1 MRIGE
6 KVSRNLIRKFNSWNL
21 NKKIYVFVTSLI
33 YGISIITITFF
44 TSFYIAT
51 FIEQSNN
58 IAKTQLSTMATNYEY
73 TLESYKELAESMII
87 DESIQKY
94 LKSEGPDDPNYFSLV
109 RNLNGSLQSTFD
121 SHSSIRVI
129 AIDSYTFDGVV
140 YKGNINMT
148 LSSFAN
154 AFRRDYENSILSR
167 NPGTLR
173 MSVNDMFQI
182 KDKNILSVY
191 MPIYSVTKMI
201 NEVGLLCIVFDNSIF
216 EGLSTK
222 SSFNFDSEMML
233 VDTSNTIVSCTNGE
247 SIGKKFDYSDM
258 LKGSNGDFTVISNIY
273 NYQKIGNWN
282 YYIVSRIP
290 LMNMYRD
297 SLVMIAF
304 LIVISVAIA
313 YFGMIICKKIL
324 NRTYKPLDRIVKAMN
339 CAAEGNLDVRIN
351 AENVGIDF
359 VHLGNG
365 FNYMM
370 GQINELIEQVKLE
383 QQQMDQIK
391 FNALQAQIQ
400 PHFLYNTL
408 ECIHWQASADG
419 NEDISDFVKVLA
431 QYYRLCLS
439 KGKDVITLEQ
449 EIEHVRNY
457 LYIQNIRY
465 DNIIEFSMEIAEDC
479 KSIPIPKITLQPLV
493 ENSIYHGIK
502 VREGKTGRI
511 NIKASKRE
519 EDVYIEISD
528 NGTGM
533 SESQI
538 EKMNCSISEYDKDFG
553 YGIRNVNKRIEL
565 MFGKEYGLHYQQN
578 SWGGVTVIIHLPS
591 NQVQR
596 YEEVL

>member
-1 MRIGE
+1 MAE
-6 KVSRNLIRKFNSWNL
+6 NLIRKFNSWNL

-51 FIEQSNN
+51 YITQSNN
-58 IAKTQLSTMATNYEY
+58 IARMQLSTMATSYEY

-87 DESIQKY
+87 DESIQRY
-94 LKSEGPDDPNYFSLV
+94 LRSEGPSDPNYFSLV
-109 RNLNGSLQSTFD
+109 RSVNSSLQSTFD
-121 SHSSIRVI
+121 SHSGIRVI
-129 AIDSYTFDGVV
+129 AIDSYTFDDTIF
-140 YKGNINMT
+140 KGNINMT
-148 LSSFAN
+148 LSTFKDTL
-154 AFRRDYENSILSR
+154 RKDYINSIVSR

-182 KDKNILSVY
+182 KDKNMLSIY
-191 MPIYSVTKMI
+191 MPVYSVSKMI
-201 NEVGLLCIVFDNSIF
+201 NEIGILCIVIDNSIF
-216 EGLSTK
+216 EGLSNK
-222 SSFNFDSEMML
+222 SSMSFDSKMML
-233 VDTSNTIVSCTNGE
+233 VDTSNTIVSCTNSD
-247 SIGKKFDYSDM
+247 SIGTKFEYSEM
-258 LKGSNGDFTVISNIY
+258 LKGSSGDFTVISDIY

-297 SLVMIAF
+297 SLLMIVL
-304 LIVISVAIA
+304 LIVISVAVA

-324 NRTYKPLDRIVKAMN
+324 NRTYKPLDKIVKGMN

-351 AENVGIDF
+351 IENVGIDF
-359 VHLGNG
+359 VNLGNG

-370 GQINELIEQVKLE
+370 GKINGLVEQVKLE

-408 ECIHWQASADG
+408 ECIHWQATADG

-439 KGKDVITLEQ
+439 KGKDVIPLEQ
-449 EIEHVRNY
+449 EIDHVRNY

-465 DNIIEFSMEIAEDC
+465 DNIIEFDLEIDEDC
-479 KSIPIPKITLQPLV
+479 KNIPIPKITLQPLV

-502 VREGKTGRI
+502 VREGKPGRI
-511 NIKASKRE
+511 YLKASKWA
-519 EDVYIEISD
+519 EDVYIKISD

-591 NQVQR
+591 NNVQR

>member
-1 MRIGE
+1 MN
-6 KVSRNLIRKFNSWNL
+6 RNFIRKFNSWNL

-87 DESIQKY
+87 DKAIQRY
-94 LKSEGPDDPNYFSLV
+94 LISEGPNDPNYFSLV
-109 RNLNGSLQSTFD
+109 RGLNTSLQSTFD

-129 AIDSYTFDGVV
+129 AIESYTFDDVV

-148 LSSFAN
+148 LSSFVD
-154 AFRRDYENSILSR
+154 AFRRDYANSIISK

-173 MSVNDMFQI
+173 MSINDMFQI
-182 KDKNILSVY
+182 KDKNTLTVY

-201 NEVGLLCIVFDNSIF
+201 NEIGLLCIIFDNSIF
-216 EGLSTK
+216 EGHSKK
-222 SSFNFDSEMML
+222 SSINFDSEMML
-233 VDTSNTIVSCTNGE
+233 VDTSNTIVSCTNGA
-247 SIGKKFDYSDM
+247 SIGEKFDYSDM
-258 LKGSNGDFTVISNIY
+258 LKGSSGDFTVVSNIY

-290 LMNMYRD
+290 LMNMYKD
-297 SLVMIAF
+297 SLVMIAL
-304 LIVISVAIA
+304 LIVISVGIA

-324 NRTYKPLDRIVKAMN
+324 NRTYKPLDRIVKGMN

-351 AENVGIDF
+351 VENVGIDF

-370 GQINELIEQVKLE
+370 GKINELVEQVKLE

-439 KGKDVITLEQ
+439 KGKDVIPLEQ

-457 LYIQNIRY
+457 IYIQNIRY
-465 DNIIEFSMEIAEDC
+465 DNIIDFNVEIAEDC
-479 KSIPIPKITLQPLV
+479 KGIHIPKITLQPLV

-511 NIKASKRE
+511 NINASKRD

-533 SESQI
+533 SEGQI

-553 YGIRNVNKRIEL
+553 YGIRNVNRRIEL

-578 SWGGVTVIIHLPS
+578 AWDGVTVIIHLPS

>member
-1 MRIGE
+1 MG
-6 KVSRNLIRKFNSWNL
+6 RNFIRKFNSWNL

-58 IAKTQLSTMATNYEY
+58 IAKTQLSTMSTNYEY
-73 TLESYKELAESMII
+73 TLDSYKELAESMII
-87 DESIQKY
+87 DESIQRY
-94 LKSEGPDDPNYFSLV
+94 LKSEGPNDPSYFELV
-109 RNLNGSLQSTFD
+109 RSLNSSLQSTFD

-129 AIDSYTFDGVV
+129 AIDSYTFDDII

-148 LSSFAN
+148 LSNFGET
-154 AFRRDYENSILSR
+154 FRKDYANSILSR

-173 MSVNDMFQI
+173 MSINNKFQI

-191 MPIYSVTKMI
+191 MPVYSVTKMI
-201 NEVGLLCIVFDNSIF
+201 NEIGLLCIVFDNNIF
-216 EGLSTK
+216 EGLSNK
-222 SSFNFDSEMML
+222 SSINFDSEMML
-233 VDTSNTIVSCTNGE
+233 VDTSNTIVSCTNRD
-247 SIGKKFDYSDM
+247 SIGNKFEYSDM
-258 LKGSNGDFTVISNIY
+258 LKGSHGDFTVISNIY

-297 SLVMIAF
+297 SLLMIAL
-304 LIVISVAIA
+304 LIVISVGIA

-324 NRTYKPLDRIVKAMN
+324 NRTYKPLDKIVKGMN
-339 CAAEGNLDVRIN
+339 YAANGNLDIRIN
-351 AENVGIDF
+351 IENVGIDF
-359 VHLGNG
+359 VNLGNG

-370 GQINELIEQVKLE
+370 GKINELVEQVKLE

-439 KGKDVITLEQ
+439 KGKDVISLEQ

-465 DNIIEFSMEIAEDC
+465 DNIIESSFEIDEDC
-479 KSIPIPKITLQPLV
+479 KSILIPKITLQPLV

-511 NIKASKRE
+511 NFKVSKKE

-533 SESQI
+533 TESQI

-565 MFGKEYGLHYQQN
+565 MFGKEYGLHYKQN